1 MAQVNTFLAPMLS
14 VLDKWRTSLTFRVLT
29 TTTLLALLV
38 AFGVSSIALTQVRD
52 GLVADR
58 TSSAINQAVDGVLV
72 AQRVIDSL
80 PFPDSTSSRIA
91 MVDAVVAAISAPGGK
106 TQDYEVLLLSA
117 GDRSMI
123 GGPERGTNAI
133 SDTTITAELR
143 ETLEAEQE
151 LVWQITEIQFLD
163 GHRAAGIVIGAPL
176 QLPGVGDYH
185 LFQAFPFDRQVDMLN
200 LTRQAVFVAAI
211 FMVIAL
217 IGVALLLT
225 SQVVRPIRSAA
236 ESAQRLRAGRL
247 TERIAVKGQDDLA
260 VLASSFNSMAA
271 SMQEQ
276 IRKLES
282 LSRVQQRFVSDVS
295 HELRTPLT
303 TIRMA
308 AELLYASKADFDPAN
323 ERAIELLQQQS
334 ERFEY
339 LLNDLLEISRID
351 AGSAKL
357 DPVLGEFEMIV
368 RNVLEDLSPIIRDNG
383 VIVEEIQIPASPAM
397 LTADF
402 RRLERIVRNLI
413 SNAIE
418 HANGN
423 PITLV
428 TYHDEKVVV
437 FSVRDQGSGLE
448 PGQAA
453 LVFNRFWR
461 ADPSRQ
467 RTLGGTGLGLSIS
480 MEDARLHGGWLE
492 ADGAPN
498 EGAHFRLVLPLQPNT
513 GFDRVVVPLGIKK
526 FDQWLKAQS

>member
-1 MAQVNTFLAPMLS
+1 
-14 VLDKWRTSLTFRVLT
+14 
-29 TTTLLALLV
+29 
-38 AFGVSSIALTQVRD
+38 
-52 GLVADR
+52 
-58 TSSAINQAVDGVLV
+58 
-72 AQRVIDSL
+72 
-80 PFPDSTSSRIA
+80 
-91 MVDAVVAAISAPGGK
+91 
-106 TQDYEVLLLSA
+106 
-117 GDRSMI
+117 
-123 GGPERGTNAI
+123 
-133 SDTTITAELR
+133 
-143 ETLEAEQE
+143 
-151 LVWQITEIQFLD
+151 
-163 GHRAAGIVIGAPL
+163 
-176 QLPGVGDYH
+176 
-185 LFQAFPFDRQVDMLN
+185 
-200 LTRQAVFVAAI
+200 
-211 FMVIAL
+211 
-217 IGVALLLT
+217 
-225 SQVVRPIRSAA
+225 
-236 ESAQRLRAGRL
+236 
-247 TERIAVKGQDDLA
+247 
-260 VLASSFNSMAA
+260 
-271 SMQEQ
+271 
-276 IRKLES
+276 
-282 LSRVQQRFVSDVS
+282 
-295 HELRTPLT
+295 
-303 TIRMA
+303 
-308 AELLYASKADFDPAN
+308 
-323 ERAIELLQQQS
+323 
-334 ERFEY
+334 
-339 LLNDLLEISRID
+339 LLEISRID

-357 DPVLGEFEMIV
+357 DPVMGEFEMIV

-383 VIVEEIQIPASPAM
+383 VVVEEIQIPASPAM

-437 FSVRDQGSGLE
+437 FSVRDHGSGLE